1 MPATTAPSWRRHFFP
16 VLALLAGFGVTAP
29 AWAQDEAVDMPI
41 LQPPPSVWDHQM
53 LSGRP
58 LLNQTVSNLTAITTG
73 IAFGMGPGEVNTH
86 MPVPAQGISW
96 SDLPAAPEFRDDVR
110 YFWIRFDE
118 ARGLRM
124 GAKGCAG
131 ADSYVVFLF
140 QSRGLF
146 RMSLRLVPDVA
157 CPHPAAAALEIFGRF
172 VSLAT
177 EVTIAEHYRAGSME
191 IIDVTDP
198 TALSALR
205 AVRWQPKA
213 VDQ

>member
-1 MPATTAPSWRRHFFP
+1 MPANTAPSWRRHVVP
-16 VLALLAGFGVTAP
+16 TLALLAGLGVAAP
-29 AWAQDEAVDMPI
+29 VWAQDEPVDLPI
-41 LQPPPSVWDHQM
+41 LTPPPSVWDHQM
-53 LSGRP
+53 LNGRP
-58 LLNQTVSNLTAITTG
+58 LLSQTVSNLTAITTG

-96 SDLPAAPEFRDDVR
+96 SALPPATEFQDDIR

-118 ARGLRM
+118 AGGLRL
-124 GAKGCAG
+124 GAKGCVG
-131 ADSYVVFLF
+131 TDSYIVFLF

-146 RMSLRLVPDVA
+146 RISYRLVPDVA
-157 CPHPAAAALEIFGRF
+157 CPRPAAAALEIFGRF

-177 EVTIAEHYRAGSME
+177 EVAIAEHYRAGAME

-198 TALSALR
+198 TALSSLR
-205 AVRWQPKA
+205 AIRWQPKA

>member
-1 MPATTAPSWRRHFFP
+1 MPARTAPSWRRHVVP
-16 VLALLAGFGVTAP
+16 TLALLAGLGMAVP
-29 AWAQDEAVDMPI
+29 ARAQDEPVDLPI
-41 LQPPPSVWDHQM
+41 LKPPPSVWDHQM
-53 LSGRP
+53 LNGRP
-58 LLNQTVSNLTAITTG
+58 LLNQTVSDLTAITTG
-73 IAFGMGPGEVNTH
+73 LAFGMGPGEVNAH

-96 SDLPAAPEFRDDVR
+96 SDLPAATEFRDDIR

-118 ARGLRM
+118 ARDLRM

-131 ADSYVVFLF
+131 ADSYIVFLF

-146 RMSLRLVPDVA
+146 RMSYRLVPDVA
-157 CPHPAAAALEIFGRF
+157 CPHPAVAALEIFGRF

-177 EVTIAEHYRAGSME
+177 EVVIAEHYRAGAME

-213 VDQ
+213 VEQ